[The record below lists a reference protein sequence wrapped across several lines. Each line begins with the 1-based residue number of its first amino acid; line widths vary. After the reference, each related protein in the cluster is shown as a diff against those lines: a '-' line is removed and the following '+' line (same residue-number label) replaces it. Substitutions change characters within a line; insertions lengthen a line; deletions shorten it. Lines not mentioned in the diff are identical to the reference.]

1 MRLAYLVC
9 SIFLLLPNAAL
20 AATYYVDASRS
31 NDSGSGT
38 AWETAKKTISAGIA
52 LMAGGDT
59 LVIRSGTYS
68 GDSNRINNPPSG
80 SSGAYTTIK
89 AETDGGVIVT
99 GQSSGYYP
107 CNIDVGR
114 SYIKVQGIKFFNT
127 VAPKCYIQGDHI
139 KIISCASDGAGGNTS
154 SFLAT
159 GQYIL
164 FEDCYA
170 YGCGR
175 YPFGAF
181 GAAKYVIFRRCVVRW
196 DYSNTAEPQACFAS
210 YDVSYVYFQNCIAID
225 GKDVRG
231 TDSTYDGIK
240 GFFTP
245 NGANNIGF
253 DGCIALNLEGGGFY
267 IEESPIVNVHIKN
280 CVAWDC
286 KNAGQKDGEGYDAWL
301 FYSRYD
307 ASGGP
312 LTLDHDT
319 FGVCDLG
326 EGIIQYEALP
336 NDSIRN
342 SIIYGIT
349 LNSGRYALE
358 GFTTEDYNCF
368 YGNTA
373 GRNGNFGSHSI
384 TNVNPLTNS
393 LKYLVRIEDGS
404 SLDSRASDGT
414 DIGATVMKRIG
425 TSGSLYGDSGW
436 NTLTA
441 DNLWPFPNED
451 AMRTDMR
458 SFYLAA
464 NALYAGSPAVDGKR
478 GFCADGKTLSN
489 YIWEYLNN
497 TMTLASP
504 SGLTISV
511 LSPTS
516 VALGWT
522 DNCLVEEGFKIERKS
537 GTSTYSEIG
546 TVGANVFI
554 YVDSAVPQGVSTYYR
569 VCAYDNTGTSSYSN
583 EVWINADG
591 TTGTSDSS
599 SRAAE
604 GSSGGGGG
612 GGGGGCFIA
621 TAAYGT
627 PFADEVVSLKRL
639 RDEHLVRTRAGRI
652 FVAWYNRFSPPIA
665 DYIRNRP
672 WARCITRACIKPLVL
687 VANIMESNRLR

>member
-1 MRLAYLVC
+1 M
-9 SIFLLLPNAAL
+9 PGAAH
-20 AATYYVDASRS
+20 AATYYVDAARS
-31 NDSGSGT
+31 DDSGNGT
-38 AWETAKKTISAGIA
+38 SWQTAKKTIAAGIGI
-52 LMAGGDT
+52 MAGGDT
-59 LVIRSGTYS
+59 LIIKSGTYS
-68 GDSNRINNPPSG
+68 GDNNRINNPPSG

-107 CNIDVGR
+107 CNIDAGR
-114 SYIKVQGIKFFNT
+114 RYIKVQGIKFFNT

-139 KIISCASDGAGGNTS
+139 KIIACASNGAGGNTS
-154 SFLAT
+154 SFLTT
-159 GQYIL
+159 GQYVL

-170 YGCGR
+170 YGAGR

-181 GAAKYVIFRRCVVRW
+181 GAAQYVIFRRCVVRW

-210 YDVSYVYFQNCIAID
+210 YDVNHIYFQNCIAID

-231 TDSTYDGIK
+231 VDSTYDGIK

-245 NGANNIGF
+245 NGADNVSF
-253 DGCIALNLEGGGFY
+253 EGCIALNLEGGGFY
-267 IEESPIVNVHIKN
+267 IEDSPIKSVTLKN
-280 CVAWDC
+280 CIAWDC

-307 ASGGP
+307 STGGP
-312 LTLDHDT
+312 LTLDHNT

-342 SIIYGIT
+342 SIMYGIT
-349 LNSGRYALE
+349 LNTGRYALE
-358 GFTTEDYNCF
+358 GFSSEDYNCF
-368 YGNTA
+368 YANTG

-384 TNVNPLTNS
+384 TNVNPLTNA
-393 LKYLVRIEDGS
+393 LKYLVKIEDGS
-404 SLDSRASDGT
+404 SLDGKASDGG
-414 DIGATVMKRIG
+414 DIGATVTKRIG
-425 TSGSLYGDSGW
+425 TSGSLYGESGW

-441 DNLWPFPNED
+441 DNLWPFPYED
-451 AMRTDMR
+451 AMRADMR

-464 NALYAGSPAVDGKR
+464 GALYPGSPAVDGKR
-478 GFCADGKTLSN
+478 GFCADGKTLSS
-489 YIWEYLNN
+489 YVWEYLNN
-497 TMTLASP
+497 TMTLSAPTS
-504 SGLTISV
+504 LTLSV

-522 DNCLVEEGFKIERKS
+522 DNCLVENGFRIERKS
-537 GTSTYSEIG
+537 GSAGTYAQIG

-554 YVDSAVPQGVSTYYR
+554 YVDSSVPQGVAAYYR
-569 VCAYDNTGTSSYSN
+569 VCAYDETGTSSYSN

-591 TTGTSDSS
+591 TTGSNDTA
-599 SRAAE
+599 SRAAT
-604 GSSGGGGG
+604 GDSGGGGGG

-627 PFADEVVSLKRL
+627 PYAEEVLTLKHF
-639 RDEHLVRTRAGRI
+639 RDEHLMRNKAGRML
-652 FVAWYNRFSPPIA
+652 VSWYYRLSPPVA
-665 DYIRNRP
+665 NYIRNRP
-672 WARCITRACIKPLVL
+672 WACSTVRALLKPVVL
-687 VANIMESNRLR
+687 VATKFITK